1 MSIIRNVPDDLY
13 RKLKMRAAELG
24 MTLSDYLLAEARQ
37 LAERQT
43 LQEVLV
49 QLDREEPLTPEEVSA
64 EIVCNRIAQSQ
75 GNVHVP
81 HLFDLEVVHVF
92 RRYER
97 RGLVPVSRLERAFAR
112 LQSLRLVRYPH
123 VAFLEQVWR
132 LRANVTAYDAAYLTL
147 AEALTAPL
155 VTTDGR
161 LSRVPG
167 LRATVEF
174 CGEEAS

>member
-1 MSIIRNVPDDLY
+1 MIVLDASAGVDFLLRLEPGYAGVRN
-13 RKLKMRAAELG
+13 RM
-24 MTLSDYLLAEARQ
+24 
-37 LAERQT
+37 
-43 LQEVLV
+43 
-49 QLDREEPLTPEEVSA
+49 
-64 EIVCNRIAQSQ
+64 AQSQ

-97 RGLVPVSRLERAFAR
+97 RGLVPVSRLERAFGR
-112 LQSLRLVRYPH
+112 LQSLQLVRYPH
-123 VAFLEQVWR
+123 VTFLEQVWR

-147 AEALTAPL
+147 AEALAAPL

-167 LRATVEF
+167 LRAAVEF
-174 CGEEAS
+174 CGEAAS